1 MGWIVASRG
10 LEILGKKL
18 IEQSCEKQG
27 IQFSQLSIHS
37 DRGPN
42 MASKP
47 VTLLLADLGITKS
60 FSRPN
65 VSDDNPYSESQFKT
79 LKYRPEF
86 PERFGCSEDARS
98 FYLGFFIWYNT
109 EHYHSGIGF
118 LISEDVHYGR
128 AEHIIKERQVIL
140 NTAFAE
146 HPERFKGK
154 ILKPMALPK
163 AA

>member
-98 FYLGFFIWYNT
+98 F
-109 EHYHSGIGF
+109 
-118 LISEDVHYGR
+118 
-128 AEHIIKERQVIL
+128 
-140 NTAFAE
+140 
-146 HPERFKGK
+146 
-154 ILKPMALPK
+154 
-163 AA
+163 